1 MPSAVYD
8 GSTPSC
14 EDSVASKRY
23 LPLSSCGQFL
33 GRFVAEGIAD
43 DDEGPAVLAPRPA
56 RAARCG
62 RRTVLVRHLVDLPLA
77 SSSPSLRLDELAPG
91 QGQRWSDTS

>member
-23 LPLSSCGQFL
+23 LPLSSG
-33 GRFVAEGIAD
+33 VSSW
-43 DDEGPAVLAPRPA
+43 
-56 RAARCG
+56 AA
-62 RRTVLVRHLVDLPLA
+62 
-77 SSSPSLRLDELAPG
+77 S
-91 QGQRWSDTS
+91 